1 MNAVIYA
8 RYSSDRQREES
19 IEGQLRECT
28 DYAMKNNLTLLG
40 TYVDR
45 ALSARTADRPDFQR
59 MIADSAKGLFDVV
72 LVWKLDR
79 FSRDRYDS
87 AHYKHVLKKNGVR
100 VISIKENISDGP
112 EGIILESMLEGYAE
126 YYSAELA
133 QKIRRG
139 QHDNAMKC
147 MNNGGNTPLGYYV
160 DKATGRLEINPETAP
175 YVQELFARYADG
187 ERLAVLQA
195 EMEER
200 GLRSK
205 RGNAYTVSVL
215 SNLLKNRKYIGEYKY
230 GDVITPDGIPAI
242 IDKELFERVQMR
254 MAANKKAP
262 ARAKAEEEYLLTTK
276 LYCGDCGRLMAG
288 ESGKGCKGI
297 VYHYYKCSGA
307 KRRLGCKKKAI
318 KKHWIEE
325 TVVKLT
331 VSKVLTDEAIDR
343 IADAILVMQEQGDTM
358 TPVLKQQLQQ
368 CEAEIRNVMKAIR
381 QGIITETT
389 KECLENLETQ
399 RDSLKASI
407 LQLQLERRKFTK
419 EEIVEWISKYKY
431 GNINDLDYRKEII
444 DTFVNSVLVYDDK
457 LVLTYNDK
465 DGTGTLTLQEIE
477 SSLSSNL
484 ISMCPLYPL
493 VLRQSK
499 FFPFQKTARQIP
511 YGKLAANQPG
521 VILADLFSLYSF
533 LCIVLRLGVPK
544 FVVLTVLFCKQAFV
558 STLLDHGALMEHGN
572 FITELAGRQ
581 AMTDIDSRLVTGDV
595 VELRVNLR
603 FGNGIQG
610 GSGFV
615 QDDKRRIFVQCTGN
629 GDLLRFTAGD
639 FDTIFTKIFVEHG
652 IQSIG
657 HFCQAIGKAGI
668 GQCFHD
674 PFPVIGGTARH
685 IVAQRL
691 GDQLEVLEHNGENV
705 HVIVIAVLANID
717 AIKQYLSLLGIV
729 ESAQQFDKS
738 GFAAAILTHDSQALA
753 NLKFHTYI
761 LQRPNLAS
769 RILEGDIL
777 KLHFILPVRALLGG

>member
-444 DTFVNSVLVYDDK
+444 DTVVNSVFVYDDK
-457 LVLTYNDK
+457 LVLTYNYK
-465 DGTGTLTLQEIE
+465 DGTETLTLQEIE
-477 SSLSSNL
+477 SVLSSNL
-484 ISMCPLYPL
+484 TSMCPPKRNHTIWCGFSFYLPMSEKIYG
-493 VLRQSK
+493 RQ
-499 FFPFQKTARQIP
+499 PW
-511 YGKLAANQPG
+511 L
-521 VILADLFSLYSF
+521 
-533 LCIVLRLGVPK
+533 
-544 FVVLTVLFCKQAFV
+544 
-558 STLLDHGALMEHGN
+558 LLDIAESQEIL
-572 FITELAGRQ
+572 Q
-581 AMTDIDSRLVTGDV
+581 
-595 VELRVNLR
+595 
-603 FGNGIQG
+603 
-610 GSGFV
+610 
-615 QDDKRRIFVQCTGN
+615 
-629 GDLLRFTAGD
+629 
-639 FDTIFTKIFVEHG
+639 KI
-652 IQSIG
+652 
-657 HFCQAIGKAGI
+657 
-668 GQCFHD
+668 
-674 PFPVIGGTARH
+674 
-685 IVAQRL
+685 
-691 GDQLEVLEHNGENV
+691 NN
-705 HVIVIAVLANID
+705 
-717 AIKQYLSLLGIV
+717 LGI
-729 ESAQQFDKS
+729 AFS
-738 GFAAAILTHDSQALA
+738 GKVWHD
-753 NLKFHTYI
+753 
-761 LQRPNLAS
+761 RG
-769 RILEGDIL
+769 R
-777 KLHFILPVRALLGG
+777 

>member
-147 MNNGGNTPLGYYV
+147 MNNGGNTPLGYTV
-160 DKATGRLEINPETAP
+160 DKKSGVLVINPATAP
-175 YVQELFARYADG
+175 VVQEIFTRYANGDAISNIQKDL
-187 ERLAVLQA
+187 EA
-195 EMEER
+195 R
-200 GLRSK
+200 GVRSR

-389 KECLENLETQ
+389 KECLEDLETQ

-444 DTFVNSVLVYDDK
+444 DTFVNSVFVYDDK
-457 LVLTYNDK
+457 LVLTYNYK
-465 DGTGTLTLQEIE
+465 DGTETLTLQEIE
-477 SSLSSNL
+477 SVLSSNL
-484 ISMCPLYPL
+484 TSMCPPKKTPPNRVVSFCSLSVL
-493 VLRQSK
+493 VFQICFSAGVVEIIAQGVDDHKQGHFFHIEFPQRFCPEIFIGDEFAAFYAFCQQRTGTANGTKVDAGVLFHSIHNFRQ
-499 FFPFQKTARQIP
+499 PRA
-511 YGKLAANQPG
+511 
-521 VILADLFSLYSF
+521 LADHTPCAYTHHRGGIGIHTTGGGRSGRADDLTGLGRGGAYIVNG
-533 LCIVLRLGVPK
+533 CILRIK
-544 FVVLTVLFCKQAFV
+544 
-558 STLLDHGALMEHGN
+558 
-572 FITELAGRQ
+572 RQ
-581 AMTDIDSRLVTGDV
+581 RFAPCQCFTHPLVTG
-595 VELRVNLR
+595 
-603 FGNGIQG
+603 IPG
-610 GSGFV
+610 GVDGACEIDS
-615 QDDKRRIFVQCTGN
+615 ITGMK
-629 GDLLRFTAGD
+629 G
-639 FDTIFTKIFVEHG
+639 
-652 IQSIG
+652 
-657 HFCQAIGKAGI
+657 FCQFFRQG
-668 GQCFHD
+668 
-674 PFPVIGGTARH
+674 
-685 IVAQRL
+685 
-691 GDQLEVLEHNGENV
+691 
-705 HVIVIAVLANID
+705 
-717 AIKQYLSLLGIV
+717 
-729 ESAQQFDKS
+729 
-738 GFAAAILTHDSQALA
+738 
-753 NLKFHTYI
+753 
-761 LQRPNLAS
+761 
-769 RILEGDIL
+769 
-777 KLHFILPVRALLGG
+777 